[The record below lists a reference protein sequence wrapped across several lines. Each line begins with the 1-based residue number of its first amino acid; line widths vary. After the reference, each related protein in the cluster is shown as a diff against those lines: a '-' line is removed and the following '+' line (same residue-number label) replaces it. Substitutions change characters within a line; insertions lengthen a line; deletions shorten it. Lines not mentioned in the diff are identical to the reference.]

1 MILRK
6 DFYVHEDVVYLARAL
21 LGKVLFTRWNG
32 QLTAGVI
39 YETEAYNGTADR
51 ACHAF
56 NGRRTARNE
65 IMYAE
70 GGYAYVYLCYGIH
83 SLFNVVT
90 GPAGNPQAV
99 LIRAIYPFQNVR
111 LMKKRLGYECKGPI
125 SGPGKVCKS
134 LGIHYSHSGICL
146 LKKDKIWIEDRHIE
160 FPANQ
165 IRTTPR
171 IGVHYAGKDAAL
183 PYRFVVDF

>member
-1 MILRK
+1 MILPK
-6 DFYVHEDVVYLARAL
+6 DFYIREDVVNLARAL
-21 LGKVLFTRWNG
+21 LGKVLFTCWNG
-32 QLTAGVI
+32 KITAGI
-39 YETEAYNGTADR
+39 ICETEAYNGTTDR

-56 NGRRTARNE
+56 NGRRTPRNE
-65 IMYAE
+65 IMYGE

-99 LIRAIYPFQNVR
+99 LIRGIVPYKNLR
-111 LMKKRLGYECKGPI
+111 LIKKRLNDECYGLI
-125 SGPGKVCKS
+125 SGPGRVCKS

-146 LKKDKIWIEDRHIE
+146 LKKDKIWIEDRGIE
-160 FPANQ
+160 FSTQQ
-165 IRTTPR
+165 IRVTPR